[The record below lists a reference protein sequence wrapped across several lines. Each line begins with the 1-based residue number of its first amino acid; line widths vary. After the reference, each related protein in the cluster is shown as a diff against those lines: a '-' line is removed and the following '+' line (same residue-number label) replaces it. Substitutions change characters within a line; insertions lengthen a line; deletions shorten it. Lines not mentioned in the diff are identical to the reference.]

1 MPDDKPDPKDRFRL
15 TPEQWKEVTADVR
28 DMIAK
33 GYIVPAPEP
42 EPEPIRPPLRQPDD
56 PAEYMDANRFPVT
69 TREGMTLAEQMAEDE
84 CWLRELREYLEED
97 GKLTPR
103 KRAELV
109 ELLYK
114 VPVQHRIRELASG
127 RPGQSSVG

>member
-1 MPDDKPDPKDRFRL
+1 MSDPNNPFRL
-15 TPEQWKEVTADVR
+15 TPEE
-28 DMIAK
+28 AK
-33 GYIVPAPEP
+33 RVEDATREMSAAGYITPASD
-42 EPEPIRPPLRQPDD
+42 PEPIRPALRPPND

-103 KRAELV
+103 KWAELV

-114 VPVQHRIRELASG
+114 VPVQHRIRELAAG
-127 RPGQSSVG
+127 RPGQSPAG